1 MLNVKTLTDTMSRM
15 ELPQLQ
21 QYAAL
26 HKNDPYIVTLALSI
40 ANQKKQMKMGRDGQ
54 AGMMPQPKVADQQI
68 AQMVAP
74 PPPQQMAQAMPE
86 DQGIGTL
93 PAQNMQNMA
102 GGGIVAFGGGGD
114 VPGYAGP
121 TGSFIGTSNMAPVP
135 GAVVIGNMYIDPET
149 GERKYLPGAG
159 PTPVTQEQ
167 RNAANAKLIPSLSDV
182 ADVFRTPYGQKQ
194 AAIASQNQAATE
206 QNKALVE
213 RYKPRRSDDQ
223 QFESEV
229 AKRNAV
235 VDPTATTISTPG
247 AGTLPPSVPPASI
260 GAKRQASPSAVAG
273 APSSVAPVGT
283 ASSGLAALNT
293 KPMSAKEAMAAAG
306 EFGDDKAMRAELQ
319 GYVDRQKKIGEE
331 AVGSFQQGIAGL
343 PEAYKKYEAR
353 LQKEEAEAAT
363 DKDKAVGMSIFKAGL
378 AMMSGT
384 SQNAFENIGKGAM
397 VGLEDQQAALKDFK
411 KAQRERDK
419 SFADIEAARL
429 ADQRGDL
436 KTKLELEN
444 RAADRNANAE
454 GKMVEGIAKLF
465 DTNKTNA
472 RGIYQTGFEQANQN
486 QRTQAQIDA
495 DIQRQGM
502 ADKAAMA
509 RTQAQLSAPPAE
521 ARMAMMLG
529 TGNTDSARY
538 ESGLKKMQEITS
550 DKTGMAAVKLLTETN
565 AKRETAMLPPLTM
578 DELLRSAKEYQTLMY
593 PKVVTDPGAKAP
605 VYGRP

>member
-1 MLNVKTLTDTMSRM
+1 
-15 ELPQLQ
+15 
-21 QYAAL
+21 
-26 HKNDPYIVTLALSI
+26 
-40 ANQKKQMKMGRDGQ
+40 
-54 AGMMPQPKVADQQI
+54 
-68 AQMVAP
+68 
-74 PPPQQMAQAMPE
+74 
-86 DQGIGTL
+86 
-93 PAQNMQNMA
+93 
-102 GGGIVAFGGGGD
+102 
-114 VPGYAGP
+114 
-121 TGSFIGTSNMAPVP
+121 
-135 GAVVIGNMYIDPET
+135 MYIDPET
-149 GERKYLPGAG
+149 GERKYLPGAE

-194 AAIASQNQAATE
+194 AATARQNQAATE

-229 AKRNAV
+229 AKRNAA

-247 AGTLPPSVPPASI
+247 AGTLPPSIPPASI
-260 GAKRQASPSAVAG
+260 GAKRQASPSVA
-273 APSSVAPVGT
+273 ASVGT
-283 ASSGLAALNT
+283 APSGLAALNT

-331 AVGSFQQGIAGL
+331 AVGSFEKGIAGL

-353 LQKEEAEAAT
+353 LQKEEAEATT

-419 SFADIEAARL
+419 AFGDIEAARL
-429 ADQRGDL
+429 ADKRGDL

-444 RAADRNANAE
+444 RAADRNSNAE
-454 GKMVEGIAKLF
+454 GRMVEGIAKLF

-472 RGIYQTGFEQANQN
+472 RGIYQTGIEQANQN
-486 QRTQAQIDA
+486 QRTQAQINA
-495 DIQRQGM
+495 EIQKQGM
-502 ADKAAMA
+502 SDAAAMA

-529 TGNTDSARY
+529 TGSTQSERL
-538 ESGLKKMQEITS
+538 ESGLAKIQALQS
-550 DKTGMAAVKLLTETN
+550 DKTGATYAKLYVDHVNEAKKQMTEPMSPQEFATSMRSVMAAMSTK
-565 AKRETAMLPPLTM
+565 PP
-578 DELLRSAKEYQTLMY
+578 
-593 PKVVTDPGAKAP
+593 AP
-605 VYGRP
+605 LNQPAGQVRQ